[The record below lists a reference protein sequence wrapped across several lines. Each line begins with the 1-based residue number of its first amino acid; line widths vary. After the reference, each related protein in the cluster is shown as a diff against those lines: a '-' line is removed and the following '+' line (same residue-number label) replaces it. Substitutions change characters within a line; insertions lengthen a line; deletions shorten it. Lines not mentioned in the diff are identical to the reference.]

1 MSATRTFPLL
11 PAGIPGIPGMDQL
24 CHDSEGGS
32 VFRSI
37 LDRVGDTWSL
47 LVIGM
52 LQPGPMRFTELL
64 RSVPGIS
71 RRMLT
76 LTLRQLERDGLV
88 GRAAFAEN
96 PPRVEYR
103 VTPLGETISGP
114 VLALAHWVNEHS
126 AQIERNRADYD
137 AGLDGP
143 DDLDVAVAASAG

>member
-1 MSATRTFPLL
+1 MNDTLKLIAP
-11 PAGIPGIPGMDQL
+11 PAMQAL
-24 CHDSEGGS
+24 CHDESGDGAS

-52 LQPGPMRFTELL
+52 LQPGPLRFTKLL
-64 RSVPGIS
+64 RTIPGIS

-88 GRAAFAEN
+88 AREAFAEN

-103 VTPLGETISGP
+103 VTPLGESISEP
-114 VLALAHWVNEHS
+114 VLALANWVAEHS
-126 AQIERNRADYD
+126 GSIVRNRARYD
-137 AGLDGP
+137 AETETELR
-143 DDLDVAVAASAG
+143 

>member
-1 MSATRTFPLL
+1 MTNTLTMVSAPTPPEMER
-11 PAGIPGIPGMDQL
+11 L
-24 CHDSEGGS
+24 CHDEDGGDGS

-52 LQPGPMRFTELL
+52 LQSGPVRFTQLL
-64 RSVPGIS
+64 RTVPGIS

-88 GRAAFAEN
+88 AREAFAEN

-103 VTPLGETISGP
+103 VTALGASITEP
-114 VLALAHWVNEHS
+114 VLALANWIGAHREQIIANRERYDDS
-126 AQIERNRADYD
+126 AD
-137 AGLDGP
+137 
-143 DDLDVAVAASAG
+143 

>member
-1 MSATRTFPLL
+1 MTSTLTMVSVPT
-11 PAGIPGIPGMDQL
+11 PPEMQML
-24 CHDSEGGS
+24 CHDENGDGGS

-52 LQPGPMRFTELL
+52 LQAGPLRFTHLL
-64 RSVPGIS
+64 RTVPGIS

-88 GRAAFAEN
+88 AREAFAEN

-103 VTPLGETISGP
+103 VTALGASISEP
-114 VLALAHWVNEHS
+114 VLALANWVGANRDRIV
-126 AQIERNRADYD
+126 ANRERYD
-137 AGLDGP
+137 ESTERRL
-143 DDLDVAVAASAG
+143 

>member
-1 MSATRTFPLL
+1 MQA
-11 PAGIPGIPGMDQL
+11 L
-24 CHDSEGGS
+24 CHDENGDGGS

-52 LQPGPMRFTELL
+52 LQAGPLRFTQLL
-64 RSVPGIS
+64 RTVPGIS

-88 GRAAFAEN
+88 AREAFAEN

-103 VTPLGETISGP
+103 VTALGASISEP
-114 VLALAHWVNEHS
+114 VLALANWVGANSDAIVAHR
-126 AQIERNRADYD
+126 ERYD
-137 AGLDGP
+137 DAEERRR
-143 DDLDVAVAASAG
+143 

>member
-1 MSATRTFPLL
+1 MRTLCPL
-11 PAGIPGIPGMDQL
+11 PDAMPGMEQMCDDA
-24 CHDSEGGS
+24 HGGS

-47 LVIGM
+47 LVMGM

-88 GRAAFAEN
+88 ARSAFAEN

-103 VTPLGETISGP
+103 VTPLGETITGP
-114 VLALAHWVNEHS
+114 VLALALWVNEHRV
-126 AQIERNRADYD
+126 QIEKNRAAYD
-137 AGLDGP
+137 AELGASKISGT
-143 DDLDVAVAASAG
+143 AALTR

>member
-1 MSATRTFPLL
+1 MSRSFAALL
-11 PAGIPGIPGMDQL
+11 DEAPGMEQM
-24 CHDSEGGS
+24 CHDADGA

-47 LVIGM
+47 MVIGM

-64 RSVPGIS
+64 HRVPGIS

-88 GRAAFAEN
+88 SRAAFAEN

-103 VTPLGETISGP
+103 VTPLGETITGP
-114 VLALAHWVNEHS
+114 VLALAIWANEHS
-126 AQIERNRADYD
+126 AQIERNRVAYD
-137 AGLDGP
+137 AGLDGA
-143 DDLDVAVAASAG
+143 DDADADEAVVAR

>member
-1 MSATRTFPLL
+1 MSRSFAALL
-11 PAGIPGIPGMDQL
+11 DGAPGMEQM
-24 CHDSEGGS
+24 CHDADGS

-47 LVIGM
+47 MVIGM

-88 GRAAFAEN
+88 SRAAFAEN

-103 VTPLGETISGP
+103 VTPLGETITGP
-114 VLALAHWVNEHS
+114 VLALALWVNEHS
-126 AQIERNRADYD
+126 GQIERNRAVYD
-137 AGLDGP
+137 AGLDGV
-143 DDLDVAVAASAG
+143 DDAAAALVAAAR

>member
-1 MSATRTFPLL
+1 MTARPAQLTFP
-11 PAGIPGIPGMDQL
+11 PIPGLPGMDEM
-24 CHDSEGGS
+24 CHDDAGGGS

-52 LQPGPMRFTELL
+52 LQPGPQRFTELL
-64 RSVPGIS
+64 RTVPGIS

-88 GRAAFAEN
+88 ARAAFAEN

-103 VTPLGETISGP
+103 VTPLGETIAGP
-114 VLALAHWVNEHS
+114 VLALALWATEHS
-126 AQIERNRADYD
+126 AQIARNRAAYD
-137 AGLDGP
+137 EALE
-143 DDLDVAVAASAG
+143 ASER